1 MVTSI
6 SNRARKLS
14 RLVLKMGNRNK
25 FPTMT
30 TRRKVLIQFL
40 ITQVILMGGIYWVAQ
55 ISVQNGQVQ
64 LEERYLRENHARLLS
79 QADETT
85 TRNYGGTGLGLSL
98 CKLLVALMGGEIG
111 VRSALG
117 KGSTFWF
124 TIATETTSDETS
136 TTHVANSV
144 VRITPKIIAHRVL
157 VAEDNEVN
165 QRVAKS
171 MLEKISCE
179 VELADNGREAVEIIS
194 RKRFDLIFMDC
205 QMPAMDGLDATRTIR
220 QLERKNNRKHQ
231 PIVAMTAHAMKEHRQ
246 ASLDAGM
253 DDHITEPINIGDLRR
268 MLDNWSAQH
277 TES

>member
-1 MVTSI
+1 
-6 SNRARKLS
+6 
-14 RLVLKMGNRNK
+14 
-25 FPTMT
+25 MT
-30 TRRKVLIQFL
+30 TRRKVLIQCL